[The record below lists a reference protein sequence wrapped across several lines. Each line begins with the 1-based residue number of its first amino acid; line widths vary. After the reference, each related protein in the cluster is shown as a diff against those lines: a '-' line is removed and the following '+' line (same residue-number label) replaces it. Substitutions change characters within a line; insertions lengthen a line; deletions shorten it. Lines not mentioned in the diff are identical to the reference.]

1 MVFGVMR
8 HYTNVPGI
16 TQDFEAEVGGFFR
29 MAESL
34 VARVSKR
41 RIQIAME
48 TLRDL
53 MEAGVVEK

>member
-53 MEAGVVEK
+53 MEAGVVGK